1 LLLAAARIQ
10 AQPERSLDLRA
21 TRSNV
26 TRQLDRF
33 LPNFPLARG
42 TLRIGA
48 TIALP
53 LRFGLVSTRSRM
65 RLRRGIVT
73 GLDGHPASVTISRLL
88 RASGCFHALL
98 ARMATLWGCII
109 LFARFAP
116 PRPVGRQT
124 GHDQGGTF
132 CPDGP

>member
-1 LLLAAARIQ
+1 MPSVAFGRFALAAPPCVFAPCGSRIQ
-10 AQPERSLDLRA
+10 ARLDRSLDLRA
-21 TRSNV
+21 TRSGV

-33 LPNFPLARG
+33 LANVPLARG

-73 GLDGHPASVTISRLL
+73 GPDGNPASVTTPRLL

-98 ARMATLWGCII
+98 TRMATL
-109 LFARFAP
+109 
-116 PRPVGRQT
+116 
-124 GHDQGGTF
+124 
-132 CPDGP
+132 